1 MSYNEANLYGRF
13 NEMSEEFGNDF
24 ITIID
29 DDGQEFE
36 LEILDSMDYNGS
48 TYVAFLPANMDEND
62 PDYGLVILR
71 SVIENGEELFES
83 VDNED
88 ELNDVYEH
96 FMVLLFDDEDEE
108 E

>member
-1 MSYNEANLYGRF
+1 
-13 NEMSEEFGNDF
+13 MSEEFGNDF

-29 DDGQEFE
+29 DDGHEFE

-83 VDNED
+83 VDDED

>member
-1 MSYNEANLYGRF
+1 
-13 NEMSEEFGNDF
+13 MSEEFGSDF

-83 VDNED
+83 VDDED

>member
-1 MSYNEANLYGRF
+1 MSYNGANLYGRF

-83 VDNED
+83 VDDED

>member
-1 MSYNEANLYGRF
+1 
-13 NEMSEEFGNDF
+13 MSEEFGSDF

>member
-36 LEILDSMDYNGS
+36 LEILESMDYNGS

-83 VDNED
+83 VDDED